1 MSGESII
8 LQNNPHRNDAT
19 SPKASV
25 TVLVF
30 DTPDGHGGHFVK
42 IEGELTPLDALNL
55 AVRALLDRLVKA
67 VH

>member
-1 MSGESII
+1 MSGKSII
-8 LQNNPHRNDAT
+8 LQNSPHRNDAAR
-19 SPKASV
+19 PKASV

-30 DTPDGHGGHFVK
+30 DTPDGQCGHFVK
-42 IEGELTPLDALNL
+42 IEGELRPLDALNL